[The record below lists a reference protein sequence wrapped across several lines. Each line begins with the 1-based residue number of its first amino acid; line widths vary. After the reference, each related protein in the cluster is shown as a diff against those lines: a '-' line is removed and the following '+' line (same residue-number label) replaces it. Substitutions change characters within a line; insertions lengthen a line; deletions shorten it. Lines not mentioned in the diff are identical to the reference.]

1 MVESKL
7 SNFQSNKANNLEG
20 LQNIIFD
27 RPGATVAPICN
38 CSQPKKVTEL
48 YTVPSCNLGNF
59 KRLWDQC
66 FRGGSVGMCGI
77 DKPD

>member
-38 CSQPKKVTEL
+38 CSQLVVILGTSRDFGINAFEVEALECVGSTSQTE
-48 YTVPSCNLGNF
+48 
-59 KRLWDQC
+59 
-66 FRGGSVGMCGI
+66 
-77 DKPD
+77 